1 MKPTIQFNPG
11 SFTDVFDPSSGI
23 GPQLWKWLWRNENI
37 VRMETACYLEKVAV
51 EPLQPGLLS
60 EFNVAELRNPRVKQ
74 LIGRMVKQILRARGY
89 HWVGKDY
96 KLKRRDLFT
105 TGSKYRQ

>member
-1 MKPTIQFNPG
+1 MRPTVSFDPG
-11 SFTDVFDPSSGI
+11 SFTDVYNPRSGL
-23 GPQLWKWLWRNENI
+23 GLQLWEWLWRDENI

-51 EPLQPGLLS
+51 EPLQPGLLADFD
-60 EFNVAELRNPRVKQ
+60 EKLIRNPRVKQ

-96 KLKRRDLFT
+96 KLKHRELFT
-105 TGSKYRQ
+105 TGSKYRS